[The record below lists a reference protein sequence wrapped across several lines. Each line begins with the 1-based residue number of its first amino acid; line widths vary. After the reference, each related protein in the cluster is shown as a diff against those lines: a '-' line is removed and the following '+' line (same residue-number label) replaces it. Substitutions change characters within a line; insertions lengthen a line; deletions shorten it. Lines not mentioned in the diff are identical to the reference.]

1 MTVGD
6 IARPKDD
13 LVTATVD
20 TPVSELAKMMDDR
33 KVGSVVVADGDSIE
47 GIVTDRDIALKCVAS
62 GGDLKEMTA
71 KDVMTEK
78 PFTVDADTGVY
89 DLFRQMREHGVRRA
103 PIVDGGKLSGI
114 VTIDDLLVLLED
126 EMHELSEIIRAE
138 SPPYTPA

>member
-1 MTVGD
+1 MTVRD
-6 IARPKDD
+6 IARPKDE
-13 LVTATVD
+13 LVTAKLD
-20 TPVSELAKMMDDR
+20 TPIRDVAKLMEDR
-33 KVGSVVVADGDSIE
+33 MVGSVVIANGDSIE

-62 GGDLKEMTA
+62 TGDMKGMTA
-71 KDVMTEK
+71 KDVMTGK

-89 DLFRQMREHGVRRA
+89 DLFHQMREHGVRRA
-103 PIVDGGKLSGI
+103 PIIDGGKLSGI

>member
-1 MTVGD
+1 MTVRD
-6 IARPKDD
+6 IARTKDE
-13 LVTATVD
+13 LVTAKLD
-20 TPVSELAKMMDDR
+20 TPIRDVARMMDE
-33 KVGSVVVADGDSIE
+33 KMVGSVVVADGDSIE
-47 GIVTDRDIALKCVAS
+47 GIVTDRDIALKCVGS

-71 KDVMTEK
+71 KDVMTAK

-103 PIVDGGKLSGI
+103 PVIDGGKLSGI
-114 VTIDDLLVLLED
+114 ITIDDLLVLLED

>member
-1 MTVGD
+1 MTVRD
-6 IARPKDD
+6 IARPKGE
-13 LVTATVD
+13 LVTAKLD
-20 TPVSELAKMMDDR
+20 TSIRDVAKMMDE
-33 KVGSVVVADGDSIE
+33 KMVGSVVVANGDTIE
-47 GIVTDRDIALKCVAS
+47 GIITDRDIALKCVGT
-62 GGDLKEMTA
+62 GGDLSGMTA
-71 KDVMTEK
+71 KDVMTEN

>member
-1 MTVGD
+1 MTVRD
-6 IARPKDD
+6 IARTKEE
-13 LVTATVD
+13 LVTAKLD
-20 TPVSELAKMMDDR
+20 TPIRDVAKMMDE
-33 KVGSVVVADGDSIE
+33 KTVGSVVVANGDSIE
-47 GIVTDRDIALKCVAS
+47 GIVTDRDIALKCVAA
-62 GGDLKEMTA
+62 GGDLSGMTA
-71 KDVMTEK
+71 RDVMTEK